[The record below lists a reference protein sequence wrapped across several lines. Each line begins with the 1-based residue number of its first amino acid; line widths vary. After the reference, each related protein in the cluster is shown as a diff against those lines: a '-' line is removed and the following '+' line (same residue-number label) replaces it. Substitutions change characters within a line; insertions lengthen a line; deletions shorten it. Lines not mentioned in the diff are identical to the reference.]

1 MEKTMLN
8 TLNAGLAA
16 LNDDDA
22 RRAFLGAAYAELVG
36 YDPFEDDA
44 AATIS
49 DIAELL
55 CGVMAEHISASA

>member
-1 MEKTMLN
+1 MEKMMLE

-36 YDPFEDDA
+36 YDPFDDDA
-44 AATIS
+44 AATIADVAS
-49 DIAELL
+49 LL
-55 CGVMAEHISASA
+55 CGVMVEHISANA